1 MKPVEHFQF
10 MYGDRF
16 WYSDP
21 LKAVADVGA
30 DDLYWTPPPGVKCI
44 LWHLGHIAHKEEVH
58 IGVFL
63 ETPQRKRVHPELDE
77 LFMHGTGADTMKETV
92 PDPELVFA
100 WMKHVRAETR
110 RFIGGLTPDGFD
122 RVPPASHGGLNIGQ
136 WLGITLVHTGVHLG
150 QIYALKQL
158 LSNRSA

>member
-21 LKAVADVGA
+21 LDAVGDLDTDG
-30 DDLYWTPPPGVKCI
+30 LYWMPQADVKCI

-63 ETPQRKRVHPELDE
+63 ETPARQRVHPELDE
-77 LFMHGTGADTMKETV
+77 LFMHGTGAHAMREIV

-100 WMKHVRAETR
+100 WMKHVRSETR
-110 RFIGGLTPDGFD
+110 RFISGLTPDAFD

-136 WLGITLVHTGVHLG
+136 WLSITLVHTGVHLG
-150 QIYALKQL
+150 QIYTLKQL